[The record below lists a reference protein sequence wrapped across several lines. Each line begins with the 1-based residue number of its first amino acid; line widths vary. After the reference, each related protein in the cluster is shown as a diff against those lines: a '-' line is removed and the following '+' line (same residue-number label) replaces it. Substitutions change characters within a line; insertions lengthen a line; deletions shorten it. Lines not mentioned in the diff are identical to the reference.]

1 MIPAVRENRVRDQ
14 FHGPELF
21 FLVCDER
28 CVAVKDGRAVVVA
41 VRVGRKRQDQPVYF
55 ACCHADGESLAV
67 AAVAG

>member
-28 CVAVKDGRAVVVA
+28 CVAVKDGRAVV
-41 VRVGRKRQDQPVYF
+41 GRKRQDQPVYF